1 MSAVAAL
8 LLAAAPL
15 AAQDNSTVSEP
26 PAAPAPAENIGP
38 RELQNFSLEGT
49 VTRRAEEPAAP
60 PATPAVRETAR
71 RDTAPAPTEA
81 AIPTRNVSQV
91 LWVAK
96 AAANNGA
103 RVETEPSISPASP
116 GWTTCRTNIRWR
128 VSSSARRASVVRCC
142 SPRRCARLMWERS
155 AAARSPSSLRMLASE
170 VRSMARS

>member
-1 MSAVAAL
+1 MASRNKGLVWRMSAVAAL

-81 AIPTRNVSQV
+81 ARP
-91 LWVAK
+91 
-96 AAANNGA
+96 
-103 RVETEPSISPASP
+103 EP
-116 GWTTCRTNIRWR
+116 
-128 VSSSARRASVVRCC
+128 V
-142 SPRRCARLMWERS
+142 RS
-155 AAARSPSSLRMLASE
+155 AATDARADANDIGLDEAGDYEAVGASLLRIEPGQRSGDEQDDDDDDSGHVETIPLIPRRARWLANCTRAGYSPES
-170 VRSMARS
+170 V